1 MAAEGGLKRPAERS
15 TLKDRDLEAI
25 HALQRA
31 EARHR
36 ELERGETFASK
47 RERDNALGP
56 RLEELGEPRS
66 RPEATA
72 RLLNPSPTPRNQRGH
87 RMRPPA

>member
-1 MAAEGGLKRPAERS
+1 MRALSQATEACTESRNEMASKETQRR

-36 ELERGETFASK
+36 ELERGETFSSK

-56 RLEELGEPRS
+56 RLEELREAQS
-66 RPEATA
+66 RADATA
-72 RLLNPSPTPRNQRGH
+72 LLSLIH
-87 RMRPPA
+87 I